1 MEDTKNIA
9 NDLLDRYLAGKCTP
23 DERHL
28 VEHSYNKFAIK
39 SQLKQTDIDFDRI
52 AHEQW
57 AEIEHLIGKPKKNNI
72 RLWKGIAAAAAI
84 VFLLGIGI
92 LYQENLSNST
102 MIKTDILPGGNKA
115 YLTLSNGSKIEL
127 GNTSNGKI
135 ATQNGISITKTADG
149 RIIYTAGD
157 HTETEGKTEYNTIET
172 PKGGQYQLMLPDGS
186 TVWLNA
192 ASSLRYALDLKY
204 TKIREVELQG
214 EAYFEIQ
221 HDKLRP
227 FKVKTARETVEVL
240 GTHFNVNSYRDEAVE
255 KTTLLEGSVKISDK
269 KALSVKILKPGEQAA
284 LLENGDIKV
293 AKADLEA
300 ATAWKNGLF
309 VFEDEKLA
317 DIMKRVSRWYNVE
330 VEFQDVDTDL
340 VFGGSVSRYDNVS
353 KVLRKLEKVGG
364 VHFKVE
370 GRRIIVTR

>member
-1 MEDTKNIA
+1 MKDTNDIA
-9 NDLLDRYLAGKCTP
+9 NDLLDRYLVGKCTP

-28 VEHSYNKFAIK
+28 VEQSYNKFALK
-39 SQLKQTDIDFDRI
+39 SQLNETDIDFDQIALEQWIEI
-52 AHEQW
+52 AH
-57 AEIEHLIGKPKKNNI
+57 LTGKPKKHNI
-72 RLWKGIAAAAAI
+72 RLWKRIAAAAAI
-84 VFLLGIGI
+84 LLLLGIGM
-92 LYQENLSNST
+92 LYQQYLSDSSV
-102 MIKTDILPGGNKA
+102 IKADIQPGGNKA
-115 YLTLSNGSKIEL
+115 YLTLSNGNKIEL
-127 GNTSNGKI
+127 GNISNGKI
-135 ATQNGISITKTADG
+135 ATQNGLSITKTADG
-149 RIIYTAGD
+149 RIIYTAGE
-157 HTETEGKTEYNTIET
+157 HTQTDGKTEYNTIET
-172 PKGGQYQLMLPDGS
+172 PKGGQYQLVLPDGS

-192 ASSLRYALDLKY
+192 ASSLRYALDLKH
-204 TKIREVELQG
+204 TKTREVELQG

-240 GTHFNVNSYRDEAVE
+240 GTHFNVSSYSDEPVE

-269 KALSVKILKPGEQAA
+269 MALSTKILKPGEQSV
-284 LLENGDIKV
+284 LSESGDLRV
-293 AKADLEA
+293 AKADIEA

-309 VFEDEKLA
+309 VFEDEKLG
-317 DIMKRVSRWYNVE
+317 DIMKRVSRWYDVE
-330 VEFQDVDTDL
+330 VEFQDVDTQL

>member
-9 NDLLDRYLAGKCTP
+9 NALLDRYLAGKCTP
-23 DERHL
+23 EERRL
-28 VEHSYNKFAIK
+28 VERGYNKFA
-39 SQLKQTDIDFDRI
+39 LKNELVETDTNFDRI

-57 AEIEHLIGKPKKNNI
+57 VEIERLIGKSKKNNI
-72 RLWKGIAAAAAI
+72 RLWKRIAAAAAI
-84 VFLLGIGI
+84 IFILGIGI
-92 LYQENLSNST
+92 LYQQYFTNDNLA
-102 MIKTDILPGGNKA
+102 KADIQPGGNKA
-115 YLTLSNGSKIEL
+115 YLTLSNGNKIEL
-127 GNTSNGKI
+127 GNISNGKI
-135 ATQNGISITKTADG
+135 ATQNGLSITKTADG
-149 RIIYTAGD
+149 KIIYTVGD
-157 HTETEGKTEYNTIET
+157 QVQTEGKTEYNTIET
-172 PKGGQYQLMLPDGS
+172 PKGGQYQLILPDGS

-192 ASSLRYALDLKY
+192 ASSLRYALDFKH
-204 TKIREVELQG
+204 TKTREVELQG

-240 GTHFNVNSYRDEAVE
+240 GTHFNVNSYSDEPVE

-269 KALSVKILKPGEQAA
+269 MALSTRILKPGEQSV
-284 LLENGDIKV
+284 LSGNGDLTV
-293 AKADLEA
+293 AKADMEA
-300 ATAWKNGLF
+300 AIAWKNGLF

-330 VEFQDVDTDL
+330 VEFRDVDSQL